1 VASVIDGTLQWTL
14 RRSIDLEKF
23 LPPDLV
29 DRCKRHTFP
38 PVEAIGFA
46 EDADVIFI
54 HADIC
59 VYMLHLKSMQFD
71 EVPEKGSYSSIF
83 PYSSFYTP
91 RYCHVLYHE
100 AMIKCSCI

>member
-1 VASVIDGTLQWTL
+1 M
-14 RRSIDLEKF
+14 
-23 LPPDLV
+23 
-29 DRCKRHTFP
+29 
-38 PVEAIGFA
+38 EAIGFA

-100 AMIKCSCI
+100 GMIKCSCI